1 MLAWLI
7 HARVLNPTLSLT
19 DASKSGMT
27 AENVAAAARAGKQMT
42 RQEAEQILGIESGAT
57 WEEISKVGNG
67 EGRCTALFVGFM
79 YGCARMRHYYCP
91 VS

>member
-1 MLAWLI
+1 
-7 HARVLNPTLSLT
+7 
-19 DASKSGMT
+19 MT

-67 EGRCTALFVGFM
+67 EGRCTVVFACFM
-79 YGCARMRHYYCP
+79 YGCAHVRLLLLPSIVTRYP
-91 VS
+91 AAPAEV